1 VEETVHATDIAFIH
15 STEPTPEETEI
26 ARAIREE
33 IRVLMPSLSS
43 SDLHSIFNCVACN
56 LATAR
61 AKKQLKQPEAPA
73 PWVDILS
80 PRERVIAAMLRQGIV
95 LPEISRR
102 IGCSKHTARNHLKHI
117 FRKMGVRSQVE
128 LLSRIAELSPEDIR
142 GAQ

>member
-1 VEETVHATDIAFIH
+1 
-15 STEPTPEETEI
+15 
-26 ARAIREE
+26 
-33 IRVLMPSLSS
+33 
-43 SDLHSIFNCVACN
+43 
-56 LATAR
+56 
-61 AKKQLKQPEAPA
+61 
-73 PWVDILS
+73 
-80 PRERVIAAMLRQGIV
+80 VIAAMLRQGIV